1 MKQSY
6 KEKQTINCT
15 VTSCKFNNNQRQLC
29 ELEHIIVTPV
39 QGCQTMQPDESM
51 CSSYKNIQENN

>member
-1 MKQSY
+1 MKQTY

-15 VTSCKFNNNQRQLC
+15 VTSCKFNNMQRQLC
-29 ELEHIIVTPV
+29 ELEHIIVTPT
-39 QGCQTMQPDESM
+39 QGCNTKQADESM

>member
-1 MKQSY
+1 MKQTY
-6 KEKQTINCT
+6 RENQTINCT

-39 QGCQTMQPDESM
+39 QGRQTMQPDESM
-51 CSSYKNIQENN
+51 CSSYKNIQENK